1 MSDLTNQE
9 KRKFERLFGMGSG
22 YVFDFS
28 NRTFEE
34 FTIDV
39 TGRSIYDNKYNH
51 GSGSKA
57 NRLRAFWN
65 DEPNHLTAKL
75 LRALLDYGRELGAFK
90 DHPPE
95 VVEACSNTVTRLAQG
110 SAVADM
116 DALVATS
123 DGRDFDA
130 IARAVRDAIDSNNL
144 ETGLDRLH
152 TFTVKYV
159 RTLCER
165 RGITVS
171 KEKPLHSIF
180 GEYVRKVSESGQLE
194 SEMSARILKSSI
206 SVLEAFNDVRN
217 DKSLAHDNSLLNYDE
232 ALLIFN
238 NVAAS
243 IRFLRSL
250 EGRLGASRGSQLHAA
265 AAEAAS
271 DDDVP
276 F

>member
-34 FTIDV
+34 FIIDV
-39 TGRSIYDNKYNH
+39 TGRSIYDNKYNY

-65 DEPNHLTAKL
+65 EEPNHLTAKL

-95 VVEACSNTVTRLAQG
+95 VFEACINTVTRLAQG
-110 SAVADM
+110 SAVADV

-130 IARAVRDAIDSNNL
+130 VARAVRDAIDSNNL

-152 TFTVKYV
+152 TLTVKYV

-180 GEYVRKVSESGQLE
+180 GEYVRKVRESGHLE
-194 SEMSARILKSSI
+194 SEMSARILKSSV

-250 EGRLGASRGSQLHAA
+250 ERRLATSGGSQLHA